1 MSVRRKGWV
10 GSPPGHKTMMRSLT
24 GLLAFGL
31 LLPSGMALAVP
42 EEPLVNDD
50 GVVQTV
56 EPTETP
62 LPVESENPAPVEAL
76 EMLGS
81 L

>member
-1 MSVRRKGWV
+1 M

-62 LPVESENPAPVEAL
+62 LPVESENPAPVEAPRDARL
-76 EMLGS
+76 TEENS
-81 L
+81 RS